1 MKLKSTL
8 LVSSAVA
15 LGLTCVPSTAVMAQ
29 SASTSTPENSPLGLN
44 LKLNPQQRRAIEAI
58 GEFALDQ
65 MDDLIS
71 NGLDPRKIDRV
82 ESQRRTD
89 SIRQSFSSFKLD
101 DQQKATLRTILQT
114 ARQQMKRQMETGK

>member
-8 LVSSAVA
+8 LFSSAIA

-29 SASTSTPENSPLGLN
+29 SASPSENSTLGLDF
-44 LKLNPQQRRAIEAI
+44 KLNPQQRRAIEAI
-58 GEFALDQ
+58 GDFALDQ
-65 MDDLIS
+65 MEDLIA
-71 NGLDPRKIDRV
+71 NGLDPKKIDRV

-89 SIRQSFSSFKLD
+89 NIRQTFSSFKLD
-101 DQQKATLRTILQT
+101 DQQKAALRTILQT